1 MTLQTL
7 TVRQL
12 STGTIYKLVACGSVC
27 ALVPLF
33 TVIGLLAT
41 LGVGTVQWNGQ
52 LLSGLKGLLLSPF
65 IGLLVALMITAL
77 VGSLIA
83 FGLWLLSLLRPVQLT
98 YGQDPT

>member
-83 FGLWLLSLLRPVQLT
+83 FGLWLLSMLRPVQLT
-98 YGQDPT
+98 YWQDPT

>member
-98 YGQDPT
+98 YWQDPT